1 MPKNLTEAE
10 TETPCPFI
18 AFFCNG
24 CEEEPC
30 SCAEHGDMI
39 DVCLPLSP
47 DLPEEPTAGDLQ
59 SKKAQCC
66 EWGDWGDGHEA
77 CEVYIRADRDKWRA
91 HAEAA
96 EKRIADAGE
105 NLKSYCA
112 KCGRFKLQSS
122 PTTDEPPCANCHVYF
137 AAQDMGIGEE
147 LVPEEWR

>member
-1 MPKNLTEAE
+1 MSKNLTEAE

-91 HAEAA
+91 
-96 EKRIADAGE
+96 
-105 NLKSYCA
+105 LA
-112 KCGRFKLQSS
+112 KELGKALDR
-122 PTTDEPPCANCHVYF
+122 CANADGFSSLGSAVR
-137 AAQDMGIGEE
+137 AADDTLRKLDEALKDEAVEVPDGE
-147 LVPEEWR
+147 